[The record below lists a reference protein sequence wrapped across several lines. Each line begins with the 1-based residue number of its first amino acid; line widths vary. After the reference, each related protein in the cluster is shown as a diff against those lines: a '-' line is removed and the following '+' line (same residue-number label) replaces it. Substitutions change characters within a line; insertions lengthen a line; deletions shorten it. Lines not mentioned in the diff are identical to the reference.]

1 LNAFCIAD
9 FGDTGAVFIAQPQM
23 PPRNVTWFKRGKWA
37 HWAKIAFEK
46 YFLYKMRRGGTEPIF
61 EKWALHMIGLA
72 RLKPTA
78 PADTGKK

>member
-1 LNAFCIAD
+1 MHL
-9 FGDTGAVFIAQPQM
+9 
-23 PPRNVTWFKRGKWA
+23 
-37 HWAKIAFEK
+37 AKIAFEK

-78 PADTGKK
+78 SADTGKK